1 MYKDQLNYRHF
12 TDRPEDEDPKAIEI
26 KSSQE
31 EEQLGQGFKAFLPTS
46 LEKSSL
52 GTPKATS
59 AGSDGF
65 CTHNGMLFNHTNLNP
80 IFDYKIVVFREKS
93 LIKTSIHN

>member
-46 LEKSSL
+46 LEKNSI

-65 CTHNGMLFNHTNLNP
+65 CTHNGMLFTPTNLNP
-80 IFDYKIVVFREKS
+80 LFQYSSREH
-93 LIKTSIHN
+93 LY

>member
-46 LEKSSL
+46 LEKNSI

-59 AGSDGF
+59 AGSDGL
-65 CTHNGMLFNHTNLNP
+65 CTHNGMFFTPTNLNP
-80 IFDYKIVVFREKS
+80 LFEYAILREKTF
-93 LIKTSIHN
+93 IKTSIRN